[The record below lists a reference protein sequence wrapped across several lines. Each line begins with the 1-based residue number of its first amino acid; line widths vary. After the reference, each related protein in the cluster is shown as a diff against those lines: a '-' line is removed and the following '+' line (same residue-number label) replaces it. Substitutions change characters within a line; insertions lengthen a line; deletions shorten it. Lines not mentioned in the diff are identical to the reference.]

1 MISGRITEKFTK
13 GDIVQYICH
22 SEEEGDYDYDI
33 NLFRLGELYEISGN
47 TPWTYIVN
55 DIGNIYP
62 IGNVHE
68 YQIEKVVYDN
78 KLNRVLYPDYI
89 QYEGYLIR
97 EI

>member
-1 MISGRITEKFTK
+1 MKITNKFAK

-22 SEEEGDYDYDI
+22 SDDEHDYEYDI
-33 NLFRLGELYEISGN
+33 RIFGLGELYEVSGSN
-47 TPWTYIVN
+47 LWSYSVKG
-55 DIGNIYP
+55 IGEIYP